1 MRNSTILQNK
11 TSNSLLDPW
20 ANLSV
25 VGTLCV
31 ELGVTDKVAGGV
43 VYGAVSLFGSLGNIF
58 VILVICRKPNLRN
71 FYGLLI
77 ANLAV
82 ADFIASATGTPLFYY
97 AVTQSSYCDVHH
109 DFAPFRA
116 GVALLDMSVTASLL
130 TLACLSFD
138 RSFAICCPL
147 KHKIFMTFTKLK
159 VVVVSVWFVAIP
171 FSMWHFLNPSMDVE
185 YIYVDSAL
193 HTICFVVIIVSGVI
207 SVLNVIKS
215 SSRVS
220 HLHQHQDGGHISVG
234 MRHRNKQVAK
244 TVGVVVILFCL
255 SWLPL
260 VVSRLKNPSI
270 DSVSLD
276 FWFLSLGLA
285 NSAMNPC
292 IYFYRHRN
300 YREALKT
307 ILHC

>member
-11 TSNSLLDPW
+11 TSNSSLDPW
-20 ANLSV
+20 ANLSA

-58 VILVICRKPNLRN
+58 VILVICRTPNLRN

-97 AVTQSSYCDVHH
+97 AVTQSSYYDVH
-109 DFAPFRA
+109 FAPFRV
-116 GVALLDMSVTASLL
+116 GVALLDMSVFASLL
-130 TLACLSFD
+130 TLVCLSFD

-159 VVVVSVWFVAIP
+159 VLVVSVWFVAITY
-171 FSMWHFLNPSMDVE
+171 STLHFLNPSMVVE
-185 YIYVDSAL
+185 HIYLECAL
-193 HTICFVVIIVSGVI
+193 QTVCFVVIIVSGVFSI
-207 SVLNVIKS
+207 LNVIKS
-215 SSRVS
+215 SSRVL
-220 HLHQHQDGGHISVG
+220 HLHQNQDGGHISVG

-244 TVGVVVILFCL
+244 TVGVVVFLFCL

-270 DSVSLD
+270 DSASLD

-292 IYFYRHRN
+292 IYFYQHRN